1 MAGAVRSVLRIL
13 LVILNIIPIKSDS
26 DCNSMH
32 SRTKGI
38 NLVCSARYNLNHE
51 FVFGFLEEIQRAVN
65 LPTARFWIAAS
76 IPLGA
81 AATHVNVICMSVLIS
96 VANWKI
102 LRFTAQFIQGLA
114 QVNVTELRI
123 FDVDETATVLELA
136 KYTPHLVTLE
146 LSAKTRRRVDVT
158 KVFRHLKLL
167 ESLRVVNL
175 DLQFPKTR
183 CVQASPWIRS
193 IVHIHIENSS
203 LSELPAWM
211 ASAEKLH
218 TLSLKS
224 LFFIPFCHLRN
235 MQEKADSMETLRS
248 AKLSGNQISDVGKHM
263 LLSSALYDIDISHNK
278 IEVLA
283 SHTFA
288 LCSELRVLDLSYNP
302 LGDLPHR
309 PFVRNSRLKWLKL
322 SHTKIKTI
330 SPENF
335 VGLTSLKSL
344 TLSFS
349 PIHAITPFAFLPMK
363 SLKTLDLEATN
374 ITVVPAA
381 VTQNCALTH
390 PRAEQNLFLY
400 SLNLA
405 NNMLHRRASFPPEVV
420 ALLSRL
426 TLFKLDGNP
435 LTASLTYSATSQE
448 FPPALFLLST
458 DNFRLIRQLM
468 QTMASLP
475 VWIEEPC
482 TPYYWAL
489 HLRNSPYGDARSF
502 ISCMNR
508 SQPFR
513 NLVSPWSER
522 RMEQE
527 HLSFCREQYEWMIQG
542 VEIYRDLEKNSGVF
556 CLTNSQKRIL
566 TDPSSISEH
575 EAEGNVE
582 RPQRRELIVY

>member
-38 NLVCSARYNLNHE
+38 NLVCCSANSPLLDSCEYSSWCSSDSCECHLHVGADFSCE
-51 FVFGFLEEIQRAVN
+51 LEDTEDLFTWSDHHQHIEKLSCTRPN
-65 LPTARFWIAAS
+65 LPNGRHPYRVS
-76 IPLGA
+76 IHHWNS
-81 AATHVNVICMSVLIS
+81 T
-96 VANWKI
+96 
-102 LRFTAQFIQGLA
+102 FTAQFIQGLA

-175 DLQFPKTR
+175 DLQFPKT
-183 CVQASPWIRS
+183 ASPWIRS

-218 TLSLKS
+218 TLSLK
-224 LFFIPFCHLRN
+224 
-235 MQEKADSMETLRS
+235 T
-248 AKLSGNQISDVGKHM
+248 KLSGNQISDVGKHM

-390 PRAEQNLFLY
+390 
-400 SLNLA
+400 LNLA
-405 NNMLHRRASFPPEVV
+405 NNMLHRRASFPPE
-420 ALLSRL
+420 
-426 TLFKLDGNP
+426 
-435 LTASLTYSATSQE
+435 E

-489 HLRNSPYGDARSF
+489 HLR
-502 ISCMNR
+502 NR

-542 VEIYRDLEKNSGVF
+542 VEIYRDLEKNSGCSSNRGHRSAAHVKKPEVQ
-556 CLTNSQKRIL
+556 CST
-566 TDPSSISEH
+566 PSSIASKRIKMSTKPQPVFSSLLWVSL
-575 EAEGNVE
+575 AGNVFFAVLMLAFVG
-582 RPQRRELIVY
+582 LICHSGKKYR